1 MDINFI
7 GLIGRIIRLII
18 VFKFNF
24 KKQQEVFEQKFEKEE
39 AKDIVAGAITI
50 ITFVTWGVLTYAIH

>member
-7 GLIGRIIRLII
+7 GLIGSIIRLII

-24 KKQQEVFEQKFEKEE
+24 KKQQEAFEQKLEKEE
-39 AKDIVAGAITI
+39 AKDIVAGGITI
-50 ITFVTWGVLTYAIH
+50 IIFVSWGVLTYAIH